1 MPVEEQKVEDSNDSY
16 EYKTPG
22 YVPAQTLGSAEKR
35 KKSRNAKESLN
46 NAVRGT
52 LSGEKLAEYMAAL

>member
-1 MPVEEQKVEDSNDSY
+1 MPIEEQKVEDSNDSY

-35 KKSRNAKESLN
+35 KKSRNAKESYN

-52 LSGEKLAEYMAAL
+52 LSGE